1 MCRRCGSGCGLRTML
16 DAAFWAGLGCVLG
29 GLLPIVLGIVLLT
42 WTTGE
47 LKVMFRRMVDRK

>member
-1 MCRRCGSGCGLRTML
+1 ML
-16 DAAFWAGLGCVLG
+16 DGAFWAGLGCVLG
-29 GLLPIVLGIVLLT
+29 VLLPIVLGIVALT

>member
-1 MCRRCGSGCGLRTML
+1 ML
-16 DAAFWAGLGCVLG
+16 DASFWAGLGCVLG
-29 GLLPIVLGIVLLT
+29 VLAPIVLGIVLLT